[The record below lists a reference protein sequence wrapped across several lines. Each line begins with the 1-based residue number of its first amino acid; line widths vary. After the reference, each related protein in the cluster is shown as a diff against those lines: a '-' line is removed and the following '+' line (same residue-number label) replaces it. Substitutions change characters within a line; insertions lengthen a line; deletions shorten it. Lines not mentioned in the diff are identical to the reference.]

1 MKYFIIVLML
11 SGCASQEM
19 AQRHWAWLTQNKAIT
34 PGYSTGVNISN
45 ISVNGQTYQVISPL
59 R

>member
-1 MKYFIIVLML
+1 ML

-34 PGYSTGVNISN
+34 PGFSTGVNVSN
-45 ISVNGQTYQVISPL
+45 ISVNGQTYQVISPS